1 MKLKYRKI
9 PSFRFPVVPGDRVV
23 GVAAI
28 LENGGLVVD
37 TEKMQINAKS
47 TRTETPHS
55 IFCRECFCRKRL
67 CREFDTFQWKNFPL
81 NSPLIFSVENI
92 NGKLILYWECISL

>member
-47 TRTETPHS
+47 RPKMKKMYSYESLEPFES
-55 IFCRECFCRKRL
+55 FKISYV
-67 CREFDTFQWKNFPL
+67 
-81 NSPLIFSVENI
+81 SPF
-92 NGKLILYWECISL
+92 

>member
-37 TEKMQINAKS
+37 TEKLQINAKS
-47 TRTETPHS
+47 RPKMEKMYS
-55 IFCRECFCRKRL
+55 YESFESFKISYV
-67 CREFDTFQWKNFPL
+67 
-81 NSPLIFSVENI
+81 SPF
-92 NGKLILYWECISL
+92 